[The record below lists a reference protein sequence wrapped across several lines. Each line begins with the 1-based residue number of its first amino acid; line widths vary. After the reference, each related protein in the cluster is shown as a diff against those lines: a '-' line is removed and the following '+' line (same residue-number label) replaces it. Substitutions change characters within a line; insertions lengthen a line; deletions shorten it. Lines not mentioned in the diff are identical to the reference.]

1 MSKRLELI
9 FENEMGGNVTL
20 SLDNPVYP
28 ANPVVISS
36 AMDSIVA
43 QNAFISA
50 GGEIVAK
57 KAARIVDRTVEE
69 IQI

>member
-9 FENEMGGNVTL
+9 FENEMGTTVTL
-20 SLDNPVYP
+20 ALDNPVYP
-28 ANPVVISS
+28 ANPIVISA

-43 QNAFISA
+43 QNTFVSS

-57 KAARIVDRTVEE
+57 KAARIVDRTVEDIE
-69 IQI
+69 I

>member
-9 FENEMGGNVTL
+9 FENEIGANITL

-28 ANPVVISS
+28 ADPIVISA

-43 QNAFISA
+43 ENAFVSS

-69 IQI
+69 IVI